1 MSAYQYVHGSF
12 DYNKTPLAPL
22 GCAVQIYESNTRRG
36 TWAEHS
42 SNGWYIGTS
51 MEHYRCH
58 IIYVKKTRSES
69 ISDTVFFKH
78 KYITQPT
85 VTPAD
90 TIIKALDDLTI
101 ALKGRK
107 NVKGAIQ
114 IEALEKI
121 DELLNNLPKQL
132 ELERRQGQQRRVT
145 FDEGTNP
152 PKEDTVPMQLPAAST
167 RNISRQPI
175 HKAIIDKPIQP
186 NTPTPR
192 VHDERRCAPNV
203 VMTTKTASTPRVLRK
218 PQQTPPT
225 IMQSKIRK
233 RIRDKAVRAR
243 LPNHSH
249 MQLRHQEQRERVQK
263 R

>member
-1 MSAYQYVHGSF
+1 
-12 DYNKTPLAPL
+12 
-22 GCAVQIYESNTRRG
+22 
-36 TWAEHS
+36 
-42 SNGWYIGTS
+42 
-51 MEHYRCH
+51 
-58 IIYVKKTRSES
+58 
-69 ISDTVFFKH
+69 VFFKH

-132 ELERRQGQQRRVT
+132 EPERRQGQQRQVT

-152 PKEDTVPMQLPAAST
+152 PKEDTVQMQLPAAST

-175 HKAIIDKPIQP
+175 QKAIIDKPIQP

-203 VMTTKTASTPRVLRK
+203 VMTTKTVSTPRVLRK

-233 RIRDKAVRAR
+233 RIRDKAVVKAR
-243 LPNHSH
+243 LPNRSH
-249 MQLRHQEQRERVQK
+249 MQLRHQEQRE
-263 R
+263 